1 MAYIRKLASGRWQC
15 QVRLTGLK
23 AISRTFETKGRA
35 IAFGRKIEGDT
46 ELARKLGAPTSN
58 CPSLNELITDYLTS
72 IDLRDPNVSQRLGW
86 WKGQLGAET
95 IVTAIDE
102 HKVDDGLHALAR
114 RQGKGGR
121 LMSGS
126 SVNRYKSTL
135 SACLMWF
142 IRHPEYKRLGYK
154 NPVRAESVSRF
165 AENPSKDRF
174 LTAGEQQRLLAA
186 TRRSTQSRMYLLV
199 LMALTT
205 GMRKGELLGLR
216 WLDLDLKVRAAYLGQ
231 TKNGK
236 PRYAPLTQPV
246 VEELMKFRAMPAAR
260 VFPCGNPESD
270 APLDP
275 SKAWRNACQLSGI
288 GRCRFHDLRH
298 TAASNLVRAGRSLF
312 EVGVLLGHSS
322 PTMTQRYAHL
332 ATEDTRRMVDEV
344 MGALK

>member
-1 MAYIRKLASGRWQC
+1 MAYIRRLASGRWQC

-23 AISRTFETKGRA
+23 PISRTFKTRA
-35 IAFGRKIEGDT
+35 LATGFGRKVEGDT
-46 ELARKLGAPTSN
+46 ELARKLGAPTTD
-58 CPSLNELITDYLTS
+58 CPTFGELVADYLAT
-72 IDLRDPNVSQRLGW
+72 ITLRDPNVGQRLGW
-86 WKGQLGAET
+86 WKDQFGTET
-95 IVTAIDE
+95 KVTVIDE
-102 HKVDDGLHALAR
+102 HKVDDGLQALKKR
-114 RQGKGGR
+114 KGKGGR

-126 SVNRYKSTL
+126 SINRYKSTL
-135 SACLMWF
+135 SACLTWF

-154 NPVRAESVSRF
+154 NPVRAESVTRF

-174 LTAGEQQRLLAA
+174 LTEQEQRRLLTA
-186 TRRSTQSRMYLLV
+186 TRGSSQERMYLLV

-216 WLDLDLKVRAAYLGQ
+216 WSDLDLKARTAYLGQ
-231 TKNGK
+231 TKTGK

-246 VEELMKFRAMPAAR
+246 VEELMKYREATSAR
-260 VFPCGNPESD
+260 VFPCGNPDSD

-275 SKAWRNACQLSGI
+275 NKAWRNACLESGI
-288 GRCRFHDLRH
+288 GHCRIHDLRH

-332 ATEDTRRMVDEV
+332 ATEDTRKMVDEV
-344 MGALK
+344 MGALM